1 MWPAERI
8 CPGGE
13 RRFLALLA
21 VSAALHALAL
31 AWVRMPEAPRPGA
44 PAMLAVLN
52 ASLRVGGVV
61 PEREVAPSRPAP
73 PPVVQT
79 AARQPSTRRASRAL
93 PAAPEVAGPTA
104 APSAAPSV
112 EAAAAVA
119 EPTTPAAP
127 TPIAAPPPAPPA
139 ADAARLLDDYGQRLA
154 DLFSRQQEYPRLAAL
169 RGWEGEVRVRL
180 SVARRGNLTA
190 VRLERSSGYEV
201 LDRHAL
207 AMVEAIGQLPP
218 PPAGFI
224 ESSPTGD
231 VQVVVPVH
239 YKLRKPV

>member
-1 MWPAERI
+1 MWPAERTGF
-8 CPGGE
+8 GGE
-13 RRFLALLA
+13 RRFLALLV

-31 AWVRMPEAPRPGA
+31 AWVRMPEAPRLGA
-44 PAMLAVLN
+44 PAILAALN
-52 ASLRVGGVV
+52 ASLRVGGAA
-61 PEREVAPSRPAP
+61 PEREAAPPRPAPVP

-79 AARQPSTRRASRAL
+79 AARQPAARRAPRAL
-93 PAAPEVAGPTA
+93 PAAPEVAPTA
-104 APSAAPSV
+104 VPSAA
-112 EAAAAVA
+112 AAAAVA

-127 TPIAAPPPAPPA
+127 TPVAEPPSAPPA
-139 ADAARLLDDYGQRLA
+139 AEAARLLDDYGQRLA

-218 PPAGFI
+218 PPAAFI
-224 ESSPTGD
+224 ESSTGD